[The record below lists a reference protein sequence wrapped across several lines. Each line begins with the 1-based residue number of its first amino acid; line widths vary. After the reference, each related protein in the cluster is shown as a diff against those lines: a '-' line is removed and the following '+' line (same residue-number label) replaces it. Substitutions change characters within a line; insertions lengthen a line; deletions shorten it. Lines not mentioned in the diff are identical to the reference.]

1 MIMKSQ
7 PQTDTL
13 TVKESVAQGIEVC
26 LPNILDEFFALT
38 NDGVYRDIANSIVAT
53 HIATEHDIT
62 MRDAQRVAS
71 YTFDK
76 LGVII

>member
-1 MIMKSQ
+1 MIPNTTHS
-7 PQTDTL
+7 
-13 TVKESVAQGIEVC
+13 VKASVRAGLDVC

-38 NDGVYRDIANSIVAT
+38 DDGVYRDIANSIVAT

-62 MRDAQRVAS
+62 MREAQRVAS